1 LERLR
6 SGESGP
12 PAATG
17 RRTGRFRAIA
27 GAVGAIAILGT
38 AIVTGDGVPVLAGPV
53 GQGFTVTDSDLSFIL
68 DQIKIAEHHAGLA
81 TVSNPCAGLLGT
93 GPNQVPSPLIGL
105 GLRTVDG
112 SCNNLQPGQETFGSA
127 DQVFPRLTKPD
138 FRPAEPITSSLPV
151 GPPGP
156 TSYAQTSG
164 SVIDSQPRVV
174 SNLIVDQTST
184 NPAAVAAAGFPV
196 RTQGNLGV
204 VPCVVADDPA
214 TPTVNESSPSGCVP
228 AGETLF
234 IPNVTTDVGLS
245 PPYNSLFTIF
255 GQFFD
260 HGLDKITNDSSAGT
274 VFVPLRA
281 DDPLVAGPDGVAGT
295 ADDPVKCTAPNTP
308 AGCDTNFVP
317 PSNRFMVLTRG
328 KNFTGPGPDGVMGTD
343 DDTTHE
349 AVNTDSPWVD
359 LSQAYTSHP
368 SHQVFL
374 REYTMDANNHP
385 QSTGRLLDSAD
396 HSMANWGDVKAQAAT
411 KLGLQLVDNDV
422 NNIPMIAADPYGN
435 FIPGPNGLPQ
445 YALNDGNFLEGD
457 LDIPVPAPTNV
468 LRIET
473 AFLNDIAHSAAPTAG
488 GPDSDHVAG
497 NSLDTPAPAG
507 TYDNELLDLHVIA
520 GDGRANEN
528 IGLTSIHT
536 IFEHEHNRLTVD
548 EQSTLD
554 ANESLLAAYED
565 TNCASGC
572 ATNDPTKPTTF
583 TYGERLFQAARFVTE
598 MEYQHLVFEEF
609 ARKVQ
614 PGINP
619 FNLFAFSS
627 TNTNPAIKAEF
638 AHAVYRFGHSMLD
651 EDIARTNVDG
661 TKNDIPLLDGF
672 LNPAAFK
679 DVTAGDLSAAGG
691 DMGGAGAGAIAMGL
705 SDQVGNELDEFVS
718 DTLRNNLLGLPL
730 DLASLNMARAR
741 SEGVKSLNNLRKQ
754 IFAETNDGQMAPYTD
769 WVDFGLHLKHPESL
783 VNFVAA
789 YGLHP
794 SIMSLDPDGPGPI
807 QPGDLKARRAAAD
820 QLVNGTVLAIPNGI
834 VDDPATTDV
843 DESVDVVGPAPDA
856 ADFMFS
862 TNYPGAPAGPGS
874 DGLDGT
880 ADDTPAFPAVSWKNA
895 SGNVSKT
902 GLDQVDLWVGG
913 LAEMTNLFGGL
924 LGTTFN
930 YVFELQLTE
939 LQDGDRLYYLNRTP
953 GMNLRAQLEGNSF
966 AELIMRNTT
975 ATALKADAFATA
987 DCKFELGHLTSPAP
1001 SGSTI
1006 VGAGSVSDDPTTECN
1021 ENKLLI
1027 KLSSGRIQYR
1037 QTNKVDPP
1045 GINGQG
1051 VYNGTTAVDLVGG
1064 GNDNDTLWGGV
1075 GNDVMEGNGGDD
1087 VALGGEG
1094 NDIITDL
1101 AGDDTLK
1108 GGPGNDAL
1116 DGGVGLDLLLG
1127 GDGKDLMA
1135 GGANTNAHFAGPGD
1149 DFILAGQ
1156 GADEVDGDSGDD
1168 WQEGGDQTDLLQG
1181 DSGSL
1186 FFDDH
1191 NNPGDDILIGQNGD
1205 DDYDMEGGD
1214 DIGVAGPGIE
1224 KNAGAAGYDW
1234 LTGFGDPQPQDAD
1247 LALPIVEVLPL
1258 NQVRDRFNEVEALS
1272 GGNLNDALRGDDIVP
1287 SQVAG
1292 GGFIGC
1298 DALDQDGLDRISG
1311 LDPLVPAL
1319 TIPSAPIIAAS
1330 ATNHCPLVGNV
1341 WGEGNILIGGIGSD
1355 TIEGRGA
1362 DDIIDGDRYLNV
1374 RLSVRNGATEIGST
1388 DLFEHAAL
1396 SGSFGT
1402 GTDGMTL
1409 QQAVFAG
1416 FVDPGNIVAVREI
1429 LTPTAA
1435 SPDCGSTTPAPVN
1448 CDVAVYSG
1456 PVANYTITAAPA
1468 TATSL
1473 AGTTVTDVAAVPVD
1487 GVDTLRNIEQ
1497 VRFTD
1502 ATRSV
1507 PGAPTIGT
1515 ASALSGAAIVRW
1527 TAPTSNGGLAITG
1540 YTVQVLNGTTVVNT
1554 ISVGNVTSTTVS
1566 GLTNG
1571 GGYNFRVQAV
1581 NVLGAGPLS
1590 AASNV
1595 VTPVVDNTPP
1605 TATVSPANNAT
1616 GVATNANVTATFS
1629 EDVTGVSGT
1638 TFRLRNAAGTTIL
1651 AVVTYNAVTHVAT
1664 LDPLLPLNQGATY
1677 TATLTGGATAIRDL
1691 AGNPLTSLTWSFQTL
1706 DSTPPT
1712 VTAIT
1717 PANNSTVVA
1726 VGVSPTAT
1734 FSEAVNGVTTAGNV
1748 TLRVGTTATGT
1759 LVPATVTYNAATR
1772 TVTIDPTAS
1781 LSNDTRYTARLTGI
1795 TDLAGN
1801 PLAAPTSWTFLT
1813 GPAPTVTARTP
1824 AANATGVTVP
1834 VSPTATFS
1842 EAVNGVTTAG
1852 NVTLRVGTA
1861 ANGTLV
1867 PSVVSYDATTRVVTI
1882 NPNASLLADTRY
1894 TVRLAN
1900 ITDVAGNPLAAAST
1914 SWTFLTGPAPAV
1926 TARTPAAGATG
1937 VARNTTVTA
1946 TFSEVV
1952 TGVNA
1957 TSFTVRNP
1965 AGTAAAGTVT
1975 FNATTRV
1982 ATFTPSSLRNA
1993 NTVYTVTLTS
2003 AITDAA
2009 GNPLP
2014 VTTWTFTTGAV

>member
-1 LERLR
+1 MGTHESYSARIFARRAAVLDRLR
-6 SGESGP
+6 SAGSGP
-12 PAATG
+12 PASKFKERHRLRGFAAG
-17 RRTGRFRAIA
+17 L
-27 GAVGAIAILGT
+27 GAVAIFAT
-38 AIVTGDGVPVLAGPV
+38 ALVTGSGVAVQAGTV
-53 GQGFTVTDSDLSFIL
+53 GQGFTVTASDLSFIL
-68 DQIKIAEHHAGLA
+68 DQIKIAEHHSRTA
-81 TVSNPCAGLLGT
+81 TASDPCAGLLGT

-112 SCNNLQPGQETFGSA
+112 SCNNLQPGQETFGAA
-127 DQVFPRLTKPD
+127 DQVFPRLTSPD
-138 FRPAEPITSSLPV
+138 FRPAEPITASLPV

-196 RTQGNLGV
+196 RTQGNQGV
-204 VPCVVADDPA
+204 VPCTVEDDPT
-214 TPTVNESSPSGCVP
+214 TPTINESKPVGCVP

-281 DDPLVAGPDGVAGT
+281 DDPLIAGPDGVAGT

-308 AGCDTNFVP
+308 AGCDVNFVP
-317 PSNRFMVLTRG
+317 PNSRFMVLTRG
-328 KNFTGPGPDGVMGTD
+328 KNATGPGPDGVMGTG

-349 AVNTDSPWVD
+349 ALNTDSPWVD

-374 REYTMDANNHP
+374 REYKMDANNHP

-396 HSMANWGDVKAQAAT
+396 HSMANWGDVKREAAT

-435 FIPGPNGLPQ
+435 FIPGANGLPQ
-445 YALNDGNFLEGD
+445 YALNDGTLLEGN
-457 LDIPVPAPTNV
+457 LAAPVAAPPNV
-468 LRIET
+468 RRIET
-473 AFLNDIAHSAAPTAG
+473 AFLNDIAHSAAPTPG
-488 GPDSDHVAG
+488 GPDADHVAG
-497 NSLDTPAPAG
+497 KQLDTPSPAG
-507 TYDNELLDLHVIA
+507 TYDDELLDLHVIA

-528 IGLTSIHT
+528 IGLTTIHT

-548 EQSTLD
+548 EQKTLD
-554 ANESLLAAYED
+554 ANASLLAAYQD
-565 TNCASGC
+565 TNCANGC
-572 ATNDPTKPTTF
+572 ATNDPAKPITY
-583 TYGERLFQAARFVTE
+583 TYGERMFQAARFVTE

-614 PGINP
+614 PAINP

-627 TNTNPAIKAEF
+627 TNTNPAVKAEF

-661 TKNDIPLLDGF
+661 SHNDIPLLDGF

-679 DVTAGDLSAAGG
+679 EVTPGDLSAANG

-705 SDQVGNELDEFVS
+705 SDQTGNELDEFVS

-789 YGLHP
+789 YGTHP
-794 SIMSLDPDGPGPI
+794 LIMSLDPDGPGPI
-807 QPGDLKARRAAAD
+807 KPGDLKARRAAAD
-820 QLVNGTVLAIPNGI
+820 QLVNGTVLAIPTGNAD
-834 VDDPATTDV
+834 VPTTPDV
-843 DESVDVVGPAPDA
+843 DESVDMVGPPPDA

-874 DGLDGT
+874 DGLEGT
-880 ADDTPAFPAVSWKNA
+880 PDDTPAFPAVSWKNA

-902 GLDQVDLWVGG
+902 GLDQVDLWIGG

-930 YVFELQLTE
+930 YVFELQLTQ

-953 GMNLRAQLEGNSF
+953 GMNLRTQLEGNSF
-966 AELIMRNTT
+966 SELIMRNTT
-975 ATALKADAFATA
+975 ATALKADAFGTA

-1001 SGSTI
+1001 ANSAIT
-1006 VGAGSVSDDPTTECN
+1006 GAGSVSDDPATECN
-1021 ENKLLI
+1021 ENLLLI
-1027 KLSSGRIQYR
+1027 KLSSGRVQYR
-1037 QTNKVDPP
+1037 QINKVDPS
-1045 GINGQG
+1045 GINGQS
-1051 VYNGTTAVDLVGG
+1051 VYNGTDRVDLVGG
-1064 GNDNDTLWGGV
+1064 GNDNDTIWGGI
-1075 GNDVMEGNGGDD
+1075 GNDIIEGNGGDD

-1094 NDIITDL
+1094 NDIVTDT

-1116 DGGVGLDLLLG
+1116 DGGIGLDLLLG
-1127 GDGKDLMA
+1127 GDGKDVMA

-1191 NNPGDDILIGQNGD
+1191 NDPGDDILIGQNGD
-1205 DDYDMEGGD
+1205 DDYDMGGGD

-1224 KNAGAAGYDW
+1224 KTAGAAGFDW
-1234 LTGFGDPQPQDAD
+1234 LTGLGDPQPQDTD
-1247 LALPIVEVLPL
+1247 LALPVVGVALPI

-1272 GGNLNDALRGDDIVP
+1272 GGNLNDTLRGDDIVP
-1287 SQVAG
+1287 SQVTG

-1341 WGEGNILIGGIGSD
+1341 WGEGNILIGGVGSD

-1362 DDIIDGDRYLNV
+1362 DDIIDGDRYLGV
-1374 RLSVRNGATEIGST
+1374 RLSVRDATGEIGST
-1388 DLFEHAAL
+1388 DLFEHTVL
-1396 SGSFGT
+1396 SGTFGD

-1416 FVDPGNIVAVREI
+1416 LVDPGNVVGVREI
-1429 LTPTAA
+1429 VTPTAA
-1435 SPDCGSTTPAPVN
+1435 PDCGGAAPVN
-1448 CDVAVYSG
+1448 CDVAVYAG
-1456 PVANYTITAAPA
+1456 PVGNYTITAQPA

-1473 AGTTVTDVAAVPVD
+1473 AGTTVNDLAAVPVD
-1487 GVDTLRNIEQ
+1487 GVDTVRNIEQ
-1497 VRFTD
+1497 LRFAD

-1507 PGAPTIGT
+1507 PGAPTIGA
-1515 ASALSGAAIVRW
+1515 ASALSGAATVRW
-1527 TAPTSNGGLAITG
+1527 TAPASNGGLGITG
-1540 YTVQVLNGTTVVNT
+1540 YNVQVISGTTLVNT
-1554 ISVGNVTSTTVS
+1554 VSVGNVTSTTIT

-1571 GGYNFRVQAV
+1571 GGYTFRVQAL

-1590 AASNV
+1590 AASNL
-1595 VTPVVDNTPP
+1595 VTPVIDTTPP
-1605 TATVSPANNAT
+1605 TATLFPAANAT
-1616 GVATNANVTATFS
+1616 GVAVSTNILATFN
-1629 EDVTGVSGT
+1629 EDVAGVLGNFT
-1638 TFRLRNAAGTTIL
+1638 LRAAGGTNVS
-1651 AVVTYNAVTHVAT
+1651 AVVTYNATTHVAT
-1664 LDPLLPLNQGATY
+1664 LNPAANLAQGATY
-1677 TATLTGGATAIRDL
+1677 TATLTGGSTAIRDL
-1691 AGNPLTSLTWSFQTL
+1691 AGNPFATTTWSF
-1706 DSTPPT
+1706 
-1712 VTAIT
+1712 
-1717 PANNSTVVA
+1717 
-1726 VGVSPTAT
+1726 
-1734 FSEAVNGVTTAGNV
+1734 
-1748 TLRVGTTATGT
+1748 
-1759 LVPATVTYNAATR
+1759 
-1772 TVTIDPTAS
+1772 
-1781 LSNDTRYTARLTGI
+1781 
-1795 TDLAGN
+1795 
-1801 PLAAPTSWTFLT
+1801 
-1813 GPAPTVTARTP
+1813 
-1824 AANATGVTVP
+1824 
-1834 VSPTATFS
+1834 
-1842 EAVNGVTTAG
+1842 
-1852 NVTLRVGTA
+1852 
-1861 ANGTLV
+1861 
-1867 PSVVSYDATTRVVTI
+1867 
-1882 NPNASLLADTRY
+1882 
-1894 TVRLAN
+1894 
-1900 ITDVAGNPLAAAST
+1900 
-1914 SWTFLTGPAPAV
+1914 
-1926 TARTPAAGATG
+1926 
-1937 VARNTTVTA
+1937 
-1946 TFSEVV
+1946 
-1952 TGVNA
+1952 
-1957 TSFTVRNP
+1957 
-1965 AGTAAAGTVT
+1965 
-1975 FNATTRV
+1975 
-1982 ATFTPSSLRNA
+1982 
-1993 NTVYTVTLTS
+1993 
-2003 AITDAA
+2003 
-2009 GNPLP
+2009 
-2014 VTTWTFTTGAV
+2014 